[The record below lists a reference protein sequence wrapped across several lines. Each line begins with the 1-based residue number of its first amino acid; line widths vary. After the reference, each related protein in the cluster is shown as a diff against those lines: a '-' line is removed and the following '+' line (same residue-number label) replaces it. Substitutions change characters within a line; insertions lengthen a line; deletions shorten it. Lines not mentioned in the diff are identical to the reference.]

1 MTSLKRCRECGSRSE
16 LVRDNVVIDGV
27 MLWYVACKKRSCG
40 NKSAKS
46 ESENEIVNRW
56 NKSNDKS
63 VRLMIVKKKAR

>member
-1 MTSLKRCRECGSRSE
+1 MTSLKRCQKCGSQSE
-16 LVRDNVVIDGV
+16 LCRDNFVIDGV
-27 MLWYVACKKRSCG
+27 VLWYVACRKKSCG

-46 ESENEIVNRW
+46 ESEKEIVSRW